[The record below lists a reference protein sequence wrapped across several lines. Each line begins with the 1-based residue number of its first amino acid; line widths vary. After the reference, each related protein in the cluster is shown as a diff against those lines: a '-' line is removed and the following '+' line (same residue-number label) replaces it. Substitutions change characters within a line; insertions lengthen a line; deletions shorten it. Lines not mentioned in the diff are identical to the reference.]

1 MSDAEAHHPLIVRL
15 AYELGEYVVGD
26 LSTTSNEL
34 ALRRI
39 EKTLLEI
46 EEHSMRSFGV
56 IRFDQDHDRWQEF
69 HEDLELPLGML
80 ASQLND
86 AYLRVASSCERSRDL
101 VSGSSA
107 RCSAGTLSPTRSI
120 ARKSASARRVAA
132 AGLPSASGRP
142 TC

>member
-69 HEDLELPLGML
+69 HEDLELPKDFTT
-80 ASQLND
+80 AAPIN
-86 AYLRVASSCERSRDL
+86 
-101 VSGSSA
+101 
-107 RCSAGTLSPTRSI
+107 SPLKGPEGPVFLQNHSNPVVFRNI
-120 ARKSASARRVAA
+120 WVVPGK
-132 AGLPSASGRP
+132 
-142 TC
+142 